1 MTISR
6 TGQVGRIGTLVT
18 KTLVI
23 AGDGTLF
30 TTPSGEEG
38 AMLRAYDK
46 ATGEEVGQ
54 VFMPGPETGS
64 AMTYMLNGAQYIV
77 LATGGRATGA
87 LVAFK
92 LPS

>member
-1 MTISR
+1 
-6 TGQVGRIGTLVT
+6 
-18 KTLVI
+18 
-23 AGDGTLF
+23 
-30 TTPSGEEG
+30 
-38 AMLRAYDK
+38 
-46 ATGEEVGQ
+46 
-54 VFMPGPETGS
+54 MPGPETGS